1 MDSEVENKKIPAYLV
16 KFSEDLMEVIST
28 FKEEMEIL
36 ADEEL
41 VKAIKLSEENSKKK
55 NTKIMSIEE
64 LKDELGL

>member
-1 MDSEVENKKIPAYLV
+1 MLKFLLKLV
-16 KFSEDLMEVIST
+16 KFSEY
-28 FKEEMEIL
+28 
-36 ADEEL
+36 EEL